1 MVGLRDENNSN
12 YYPYKGTFDG
22 QGHTLTFN
30 FETIVSPGDDVA
42 NSLYPA
48 PFRFVSSG
56 AVIKNLRVEGT
67 IKTSQ
72 KFAGGI
78 VGRAEGKVTITNCI
92 SNITIDSSVSGD
104 GTHGGLVGYS
114 SNSFDNYL
122 KIGDCLFNGKLLGS
136 NTNNCGG
143 FEGGGYKCYIYSSL
157 FTPSQVTISTSG
169 SATFSR
175 ATNSNLNKC
184 YRFRTFGT
192 EQGTDANGLS
202 GAVLAQNLGASW
214 TTHND
219 SAYVTPFAR
228 YVDIAGWVSG
238 SAPSTPTMTGNRSS
252 GSVAFKYKVQ
262 GAGDNT
268 YSPTP
273 PTQPGHYTVMASVPA
288 GNDANGQYWNAWE
301 STMDF
306 CVVDPPK
313 AATDLCYNGTA
324 QTLLADN
331 GTAAV
336 GTFYYRLG
344 TSGTWSTTPP
354 SATSGGTYT
363 VYYYVKS
370 PNARYNDIG
379 SEAEPAGSVNV
390 TIQTKNLPSPAF
402 TLSETSMTYT
412 GSELKPTVTIKDGD
426 ALVDPSEYLVNYVN
440 NTNAGTAS
448 VMVYENGGG
457 GDYVIPTVT
466 VLNFEIK
473 KAQLGSTPP
482 KARTLT
488 YNKEPQELVTAGTI
502 SGVGSTKDCSM
513 KYCLDGQNYSVA
525 IPTGTAAKTY
535 TVYYRVDGDMNH
547 EGIVPASLNVT
558 INPKQLS
565 ASAITISPTSFVYDG
580 TAKTPAVSVL
590 DGDSPIPPSEYTVT
604 YSNNIQAG
612 TATVTVTSNP
622 GANYV
627 INGSVQFA
635 IVTADATY
643 VPPTA
648 KGGLIYN
655 TTAQEL
661 VTAGTATGGSM
672 QYSLDG
678 KTYTSTIP
686 TGTDAK
692 EYTVY
697 YKVVGDPNH
706 SDMTPDPIKV
716 TISSKTIGTPVI
728 VVTPSAIDYD
738 GKAKTPTVTVRD
750 GDTVIPAS
758 EYTLTYSD
766 NVNVGTATVKVEDK
780 ADGNYTVNGSATFL
794 IVDPVAAVKAPQPMT
809 GLVYN
814 GKMRELIVA
823 GVAPDGV
830 MVYSLDGKTYSL
842 AIPTA
847 KNAGNYKVWYK
858 VVDND
863 GADKTTAKTVT
874 ATISPKSVNISI
886 ILTGRGVQMVPAV
899 TVVDE
904 FDSVLDAGGY
914 QVTYQTTSGKEV
926 TPTNGRL
933 PEGDYVVI
941 VRPVGNYSGPS
952 ISTTFHVRGE
962 LSFVFTI
969 QSDLITVCLPFS
981 RSLPASYQAYCFDR
995 LDDQNNPVF
1004 KELKTTLLSA
1014 GEPYLLKY
1022 IGTGSGT
1029 RGNRVLDLSPDNP
1042 AIVDLSTPIREQMNG
1057 DIIFT
1062 GLFDDMTNKKGVSE
1076 GAYILQNNNSWKAS
1090 ASKKEADASKICLDA
1105 FHAYLH
1111 YRNHSTPTEELT
1123 VTVPGIVVAI
1133 DSIILEDED
1142 GEQTWYDLNGR
1153 RIDGPQRG
1161 VNILRMKSGQTRK
1174 VVIR

>member
-1 MVGLRDENNSN
+1 MSVESTYN
-12 YYPYKGTFDG
+12 
-22 QGHTLTFN
+22 
-30 FETIVSPGDDVA
+30 GDA
-42 NSLYPA
+42 S
-48 PFRFVSSG
+48 F
-56 AVIKNLRVEGT
+56 
-67 IKTSQ
+67 
-72 KFAGGI
+72 GGI
-78 VGRAEGKVTITNCI
+78 VGAVQK
-92 SNITIDSSVSGD
+92 
-104 GTHGGLVGYS
+104 
-114 SNSFDNYL
+114 NSTLNMT
-122 KIGDCLFNGKLLGS
+122 DCLFNGNLLGPNAS
-136 NTNNCGG
+136 NCGG
-143 FEGGGYKCYIYSSL
+143 LVGTGSDNTSYNNISKCL
-157 FTPSQVTISTSG
+157 FAPSTITMKATGSYTIS
-169 SATFSR
+169 R
-175 ATNSNLNKC
+175 CTNNLTIGNS
-184 YRFRTFGT
+184 YYTQQFGT
-192 EQGTDANGLS
+192 AQGDLYNPAEKTVASLVS
-202 GAVLAQNLGASW
+202 ALGDRWIAGNIPYLKS
-214 TTHND
+214 
-219 SAYVTPFAR
+219 FAR
-228 YVDIAGWVSG
+228 YVDITGWATDHTPNDPVLNNYSLTDTKYYYKEKTA
-238 SAPSTPTMTGNRSS
+238 SDDTYSETRPSTE
-252 GSVAFKYKVQ
+252 
-262 GAGDNT
+262 
-268 YSPTP
+268 
-273 PTQPGHYTVMASVPA
+273 GHYTVMARMDGGWETTKDFWIIAPPT
-288 GNDANGQYWNAWE
+288 ANELNYTGA
-301 STMDF
+301 D
-306 CVVDPPK
+306 
-313 AATDLCYNGTA
+313 
-324 QTLLADN
+324 QTLL
-331 GTAAV
+331 TASTTAGA
-336 GTFYYRLG
+336 GTFFYRLG
-344 TSGTWSTTPP
+344 TTGEWSTTIPKAKNVG
-354 SATSGGTYT
+354 SYT

-370 PNARYNDIG
+370 TDTQHNDIG
-379 SEAEPAGSVNV
+379 TPIATAGTVEVKIKEKTLNSYAISLDPV
-390 TIQTKNLPSPAF
+390 TFVFDRTEK
-402 TLSETSMTYT
+402 
-412 GSELKPTVTIKDGD
+412 KPTVIVKDGD
-426 ALVDPSEYLVNYVN
+426 VVVDPSEYTYTYSNNINTGTAKVVVTDVPYGTYTVNGEVTFTITPKPLPTPVVTLSPSSVTYTGLEQKPVATVKDGDVVIPTSEYTVNYVS
-440 NTNAGTAS
+440 NTNAGTGQVQIINNADGNYTLS
-448 VMVYENGGG
+448 FT
-457 GDYVIPTVT
+457 TV
-466 VLNFEIK
+466 NFEIK
-473 KAQLGSTPP
+473 KAQLGCTPP
-482 KARTLT
+482 KGKTLT
-488 YNKEPQELVTAGTI
+488 YTKEPQELVTAGTI
-502 SGVGSTKDCSM
+502 SGAGSTADCSM

-558 INPKQLS
+558 ITPKQLS

-580 TAKTPAVSVL
+580 TAKEPAVSVL
-590 DGDSPIPPSEYTVT
+590 DGDSPIPPSEYTVA
-604 YSNNIQAG
+604 YSNNMQAG
-612 TATVTVTSNP
+612 TATVTVTNNP
-622 GANYV
+622 GANYI
-627 INGSVQFA
+627 INGSAQFA

-672 QYSLDG
+672 LYSLDG

-697 YKVVGDPNH
+697 YKVEGDPNH
-706 SDMTPDPIKV
+706 SDMTRDPIKV

-766 NVNVGTATVKVEDK
+766 NVNVGTATVKIEDK
-780 ADGNYTVNGSATFL
+780 PDGNYTVNGSATFL
-794 IVDPVAAVKAPQPMT
+794 IVDPVAAVKAPQPKT
-809 GLVYN
+809 GLEYN

-842 AIPTA
+842 TIPTA
-847 KNAGNYKVWYK
+847 KDAGNYKVWYK

-863 GADKTTAKTVT
+863 GVDKTTAKTVT
-874 ATISPKSVNISI
+874 ATINPKNVNISI
-886 ILTGRGVQMVPAV
+886 VLTGRGVQMVPAV

-904 FDSVLDAGGY
+904 FDSVLDDGGY
-914 QVTYQTTSGKEV
+914 QVVYQTTSGKEV
-926 TPTNGRL
+926 KPTNGRL

-1133 DSIILEDED
+1133 NSIILEDED